1 MNEQEKIKVE
11 LISDLNILPM
21 NVNSLDSVIFNL
33 DSQID
38 MLSSK
43 ADKWDYLLA
52 VGSGIACGMMD
63 ILWTGDFSLAE
74 GRNISAQQIDNLVKK
89 TAKILGCESDDLKNC
104 IKFLEDKFPIP
115 ADGSASDFGGG
126 LQHHLRDFA
135 HHPTI
140 IGLIFS
146 LLTQFTYKSYGTDL
160 NGNFIM
166 VDVPDKSKIFI
177 GEDIFSKIVN
187 GTIIWFFH
195 LISDMAG
202 SRSTV
207 GLSGGT
213 GIPGPILSIAKEMSV
228 IPFFKNFKKDDMSI
242 SLFLSKLFNG
252 TLLAKHDE
260 NGKIIPDSIVKLDLR
275 GEMGFVV
282 ELEKQI
288 IPVIANECIVR
299 TFYMI
304 RRLAQQIKQVDIKSI
319 DDFKKVRVNEIFPI
333 NSPTLARMLT
343 VATGV
348 FTTMDVSDA
357 VITRKYWVSVN
368 YVGIGRFTL
377 ALGNEMVWALKRR
390 DIKKIKDMYEKI
402 NRYTYTNTDRRI
414 YERIGGNMEY
424 DKFGISEEQTEILY
438 NLEYYKIL
446 NDIETTKILVGGD
459 KINQLKREWLEEWK
473 TYITMGYAGFI
484 NKVDAKIN
492 WYSSEEL
499 DKKIELNNPNKPWFR
514 LVLLEAML
522 FEPYYALSTE
532 TDKKGNE
539 VPSKKYSVL
548 NNPITGYNKNSG
560 DKYLNEVYAE
570 KYQLPGYVKR
580 LRKCYDKMCRE
591 LNEVLKTAITSI
603 AITAGITIVTVITAG
618 SFAPAIAVTLVGSNF
633 AGLSGAALTSAC
645 LAYVGGGA
653 IAAGGLG
660 MSGGIATIV
669 GGGAILGLGVGA
681 GVGSAV
687 GAVSL
692 MGKKNTIL
700 QSAKLMVSV
709 REIFLNDERDIE
721 YSNTVYEKYVQN
733 IADIEK
739 GLIELQLKANVAD
752 NKQKKKLKAEIKS
765 AEDTVKAMKI
775 AMKSMNKFISSYET
789 GVGISA

>member
-21 NVNSLDSVIFNL
+21 NINSLDSVIFNL

-38 MLSSK
+38 VLSSK

-104 IKFLEDKFPIP
+104 VKFLEDKFPIP

-140 IGLIFS
+140 VGLIFS

-160 NGNFIM
+160 NGNFII

-228 IPFFKNFKKDDMSI
+228 VPFFKNFKKDDMSI

-319 DDFKKVRVNEIFPI
+319 DDFKKVRVNEILPI

-348 FTTMDVSDA
+348 FTTLDVSDA

-377 ALGNEMVWALKRR
+377 ALGNEMVWELKRR

-539 VPSKKYSVL
+539 VPSKKYSAL

-570 KYQLPGYVKR
+570 KYQLSGYVKR
-580 LRKCYDKMCRE
+580 LRKCYDKVCRE
-591 LNEVLKTAITSI
+591 LNEVLKIAITSI

-681 GVGSAV
+681 GVGSTV

-739 GLIELQLKANVAD
+739 GLIELKLKANVAD

>member
-104 IKFLEDKFPIP
+104 VKFLEDKFPIR

-348 FTTMDVSDA
+348 FTTLDVSDA

-618 SFAPAIAVTLVGSNF
+618 SLAPAIAVTLVGSNF

>member
-104 IKFLEDKFPIP
+104 VKLLEDKFPIP

-288 IPVIANECIVR
+288 IPVIANECIVQ

-348 FTTMDVSDA
+348 FTTLDVSDA

-618 SFAPAIAVTLVGSNF
+618 SLAPAIAVTLVGSNF

>member
-104 IKFLEDKFPIP
+104 VKFLEDKFPIP

-140 IGLIFS
+140 VGLIFS
-146 LLTQFTYKSYGTDL
+146 LLTQFTYKFYGTDL
-160 NGNFIM
+160 NGNFII

-348 FTTMDVSDA
+348 FTTLDVSDA

-618 SFAPAIAVTLVGSNF
+618 SLAPAIAVTLVGSNF